1 MLRWTALLLALL
13 VGCAHR
19 VPIVATPA
27 PPFRFDRD
35 TFAFPNETAWAYEL
49 DEANWTMR
57 WHTKDPRP
65 DFVLRCGNMASA
77 ARQFH
82 LQARFDPAA
91 PTLDDAGY
99 TALMRQVIA
108 RDPRRQEL
116 ATDPVVIPGYPD
128 LRSLTAAHEAA
139 AKSALDAA
147 WQSYL
152 QRGNWRMI
160 FPFTMAEQRDEA
172 NTIAASVRAGTL
184 PIVHVIV
191 FPILT
196 VNHML
201 LIYAVEETPAEIRFT
216 AYDPNIADAP
226 LVFTWDRGD
235 RSFHF
240 PRTDYFMGGPVRAYI
255 VYDGLLY

>member
-19 VPIVATPA
+19 VPTVTTPA
-27 PPFRFDRD
+27 PPFRFDAD
-35 TFAFPNETAWAYEL
+35 TFAFANETAWAYEI
-49 DEANWTMR
+49 DDQNWTMR
-57 WHTKDPRP
+57 WRTKDPAP
-65 DFVLRCGNMASA
+65 AFVLRCGNMAAA

-82 LQARFDPAA
+82 LQARFDPGA
-91 PTLDDAGY
+91 PTVDDARY
-99 TALMRQVIA
+99 AALMREVIG
-108 RDPRRQEL
+108 RDPRRLER
-116 ATDPVVIPGYPD
+116 ASDPVVIPGYPN
-128 LRSLTAAHEAA
+128 LRALTAAHEPA
-139 AKSALDAA
+139 AKSALGSV

-160 FPFTMAEQRDEA
+160 FPFTIDEQRDEA
-172 NTIAASVRAGTL
+172 TTIAASVRAGTL
-184 PIVHVIV
+184 PIVHVVV

-201 LIYAVEETPAEIRFT
+201 LVYAVEETPAEIRFT

-235 RSFHF
+235 RAFHY
-240 PRTDYFMGGPVRAYI
+240 PRTDYFMGGPVRAYV